1 MLSPLELV
9 GAAVIL
15 GGLGTMFGTLIAFAN
30 RKFKVWEDPR
40 ISEVEN
46 LLPGTN
52 CGACGTPGCRAFA
65 LSVIEG
71 VKVPSACTVMSPEE
85 TEDVASYV
93 GVDAGDTAKVVAR
106 LLCAGGIDVAPYK
119 ADYQGMESCAAAVA
133 VTGGGKGCPWGCVG
147 YADCAVSCDFD
158 AITMSATGLPVVSL
172 DLCTACND
180 CVEACPL
187 DLLVL
192 MSADYHLVVQ
202 CKNLLNGE
210 AATDVCTVACNAC
223 ARCAQDA
230 EPGLIEIIEGLAIIE
245 YDQIQFENLKAIE
258 RCPTGAI
265 VWMDGQQFPTLL
277 ETAGSEVA

>member
-1 MLSPLELV
+1 MSPLELI
-9 GAAVIL
+9 GAAAIL
-15 GGLGTMFGTLIAFAN
+15 GGLGTLFGILIAWAN

-40 ISEVEN
+40 ITGVEE
-46 LLPGTN
+46 LLPATN

-65 LSVIEG
+65 IALIDGE
-71 VKVPSACTVMSPEE
+71 KVPTACTVMGPEE
-85 TEDVASYV
+85 VDDVASYL

-158 AITMSATGLPVVSL
+158 AITMSATGLPVVNL
-172 DLCTACND
+172 ELCTACND

-187 DLLVL
+187 DLFVL
-192 MSADYHLVVQ
+192 MPADHHLVVQ
-202 CKNLLNGE
+202 CRNLLNGE

-223 ARCAQDA
+223 ARCVQDA
-230 EPGLIEIIEGLAIIE
+230 EPGLIEMIDGLAIID
-245 YDQIQFENLKAIE
+245 YDKIQLENLEAIE

-265 VWMDGQQFPTLL
+265 VWMEGQQFPTLL
-277 ETAGSEVA
+277 ETAGSDVA

>member
-1 MLSPLELV
+1 MLDPLELV
-9 GAAVIL
+9 GAAAIL
-15 GGLGTMFGTLIAFAN
+15 AGLGAAFGILIAVAH
-30 RKFKVWEDPR
+30 RKFEVWEDPR
-40 ISEVEN
+40 VSEVED

-65 LSVIEG
+65 ITIIDGE
-71 VKVPSACTVMSPEE
+71 KVPSACTVMGPEE
-85 TEDVASYV
+85 VDDVASYLGV
-93 GVDAGDTAKVVAR
+93 GAGDTAKVVAR

-158 AITMSATGLPVVSL
+158 AITMSPTGLPVVDL

-187 DLLVL
+187 DLFVL
-192 MSADYHLVVQ
+192 MPADHHLVVQ

-210 AATDVCTVACNAC
+210 AATDVCSVACNAC
-223 ARCAQDA
+223 ARCVQDA
-230 EPGLIEIIEGLAIIE
+230 ESGLIEMIDALAIID
-245 YDQIQFENLKAIE
+245 YNRIQLENLKAIE

-265 VWMDGQQFPTLL
+265 VWIEGQQFPALL
-277 ETAGSEVA
+277 ETAGSDVA

>member
-1 MLSPLELV
+1 M
-9 GAAVIL
+9 
-15 GGLGTMFGTLIAFAN
+15 IAFAN
-30 RKFKVWEDPR
+30 RRFKVWEDHR
-40 ISEVEN
+40 ISEVED

-65 LSVIEG
+65 LAVIDG
-71 VKVPSACTVMSPEE
+71 VKVPSACTVMGPEE
-85 TEDVASYV
+85 VGDVASYL
-93 GVDAGDTAKVVAR
+93 GVDAGDTVKVVAR

-158 AITMSATGLPVVSL
+158 AITMSATGLPVVDI

-187 DLLVL
+187 DLFVL
-192 MSADYHLVVQ
+192 MPADQHLVVQ

-210 AATDVCTVACNAC
+210 AATDVCSVACNAC
-223 ARCAQDA
+223 ARCVQDA
-230 EPGLIEIIEGLAIIE
+230 GPGLIEMIDGLAIID
-245 YDQIQFENLKAIE
+245 YDKIRLENLEAIE

-265 VWMDGQQFPTLL
+265 VWIEGQQFPALL

>member
-1 MLSPLELV
+1 MLSPAEAV
-9 GAAVIL
+9 GAAAIL
-15 GGLGTMFGTLIAFAN
+15 GGVGTLFGSLIALAN
-30 RKFKVWEDPR
+30 RKFDVWEDPR
-40 ISEVEN
+40 IGEVEE

-65 LSVIEG
+65 LTLIDDT
-71 VKVPSACTVMSPEE
+71 KVPSACTVMGP
-85 TEDVASYV
+85 EDVDDVAKYL
-93 GVDAGDTAKVVAR
+93 GVDAGDTVKVVAR

-119 ADYQGMESCAAAVA
+119 ADYRGMQSCAAAVA

-158 AITMSATGLPVVSL
+158 AIMMSTTGLPVVDL

-187 DLLVL
+187 DLFVL
-192 MSADYHLVVQ
+192 MPADHHLVVQ

-223 ARCAQDA
+223 NRCVQDA
-230 EPGLIEIIEGLAIIE
+230 EPDLIALVDGLAVID
-245 YDQIQFENLKAIE
+245 YDHIQLENPKAIE

-265 VWMDGQQFPTLL
+265 VWMDGQQFPTVH
-277 ETAGSEVA
+277 ETARSEVA